1 MAKSVGSVEV
11 QVGAKIDALQTEL
24 RKARGEVEK
33 LTATHKREMAKA
45 AAATKPVEQAISE
58 VGKSASRSA
67 GMIQKLGIATAAA
80 GAATIAFSRNALML
94 AGDIV
99 DTSNAIG
106 IGVERYQE
114 WQQAA
119 SLAGVKQSEFN
130 TAMLV
135 VRRNIGDA
143 ARGVGTAADKFNGL
157 GIAVRDAQGNVRSVE
172 EVVRDLSDVMSRTAN
187 ETEKASIAGEVFGN
201 RNRKIISLLGK
212 GNVELKAQEENVR
225 KLGLVMSAGVAN
237 SLEEADDNLA
247 AFNRSLQIVGA
258 TILSDAL
265 GPMQSMIKLFLD
277 IRQSSGE
284 AGAALQRAFSKND
297 EMRGTIDE
305 DIRRQQELVKRIEL
319 IRSTTTA
326 VESTNRAL
334 DEANRKLAD
343 LIAARELF
351 NKSAARGPDVARK
364 SADAPML
371 ETFQRGATGREG
383 STSRQERLRGIFD
396 ARAAARARVAEEQRL
411 RSGIDYSTGR
421 PDLRN
426 ARRGV
431 DEVREASTEAIDELN
446 RATDNFRVNLTDS
459 LITGATEGFDG
470 MLAGFSR
477 TLQQMASD
485 LLSSQ
490 LLRLLSSVGGGS
502 SGGGA
507 LGFLGKIGGAIA
519 GVFGGT
525 AGATAG
531 ASAGSGSAMSAFFP
545 GFATGGEFKVGGSGG
560 TDSQLVA
567 FRASPD
573 ETVSVRRPD
582 QMQTAGATINN
593 NVTVNGNPDGA
604 TLMAF
609 KRALADNSRATIA
622 QIAEMQRRG
631 RFA

>member
-45 AAATKPVEQAISE
+45 ETASKGFTQSIGGIKTAIAGATVALGAMLVKSSTLGDQIAKTSQALGIGAEQYQAW
-58 VGKSASRSA
+58 GKS
-67 GMIQKLGIATAAA
+67 
-80 GAATIAFSRNALML
+80 
-94 AGDIV
+94 
-99 DTSNAIG
+99 
-106 IGVERYQE
+106 
-114 WQQAA
+114 A
-119 SLAGVKQSEFN
+119 SLAGVDQSVFDRSLARLN
-130 TAMLV
+130 
-135 VRRNIGDA
+135 RNIGDA
-143 ARGVGTAADKFNGL
+143 NRGLKTAVDAFERV
-157 GIAVRDAQGNVRSVE
+157 GIATRNADGSARDAQSVFLELADKLSQVSSASDRAAIGAELLGDRTGRMTTFLAAGAKELGGMSE
-172 EVVRDLSDVMSRTAN
+172 EMKRLGLIIDDRTLKAMERANDELDIIATRTSVATAKLSAAMVPALKSLSDSLGVVAEAFMSVTS
-187 ETEKASIAGEVFGN
+187 ASE
-201 RNRKIISLLGK
+201 R
-212 GNVELKAQEENVR
+212 
-225 KLGLVMSAGVAN
+225 M
-237 SLEEADDNLA
+237 
-247 AFNRSLQIVGA
+247 
-258 TILSDAL
+258 
-265 GPMQSMIKLFLD
+265 
-277 IRQSSGE
+277 
-284 AGAALQRAFSKND
+284 GAAIQRAFAKD
-297 EMRGTIDE
+297 DPTRDTIDE
-305 DIRRQQELVKRIEL
+305 AIKRQQELVKRIEL

-343 LIAARELF
+343 LIAARDMFSKAE
-351 NKSAARGPDVARK
+351 SRGPKIARK

-371 ETFQRGATGREG
+371 ETFQRSEAGREG
-383 STSRQERLRGIFD
+383 STSRQDRLRGIFD

-519 GVFGGT
+519 GVFGGP

-582 QMQTAGATINN
+582 QMQASGATINN

-604 TLMAF
+604 TLMAL

>member
-45 AAATKPVEQAISE
+45 ETASKGFTQSIGGIKTAIAGATVALGAMLIKSSTLGDQIAKTSQALGIGAEQYQAW
-58 VGKSASRSA
+58 GKS
-67 GMIQKLGIATAAA
+67 
-80 GAATIAFSRNALML
+80 
-94 AGDIV
+94 
-99 DTSNAIG
+99 
-106 IGVERYQE
+106 
-114 WQQAA
+114 A
-119 SLAGVKQSEFN
+119 SLAGVDQSVFDRSLARLN
-130 TAMLV
+130 
-135 VRRNIGDA
+135 RNIGDA
-143 ARGVGTAADKFNGL
+143 NRGLKTAVDAFERV
-157 GIAVRDAQGNVRSVE
+157 GIATRNADGSARDAQSVFLELADKLSQVSSASDRAAIGAELLGDRTGRMTTFLAAGSAELGAMTE
-172 EVVRDLSDVMSRTAN
+172 EMKRLGLIIDDRTLKAMGLANDELDIMATRASVAGAKLSAALVPVLKVLSDTYTSVSNAVFDASQAMGAIGKQFGDSASQVRTLDDQIAN
-187 ETEKASIAGEVFGN
+187 LTAAVDGL
-201 RNRKIISLLGK
+201 RAK
-212 GNVELKAQEENVR
+212 G
-225 KLGLVMSAGVAN
+225 G
-237 SLEEADDNLA
+237 
-247 AFNRSLQIVGA
+247 
-258 TILSDAL
+258 DAL
-265 GPMQSMIKLFLD
+265 KGLTSPEVKQLMEFRRELEKVKATRDAITDS
-277 IRQSSGE
+277 
-284 AGAALQRAFSKND
+284 FSASPETVSVSVSNTDK
-297 EMRGTIDE
+297 
-305 DIRRQQELVKRIEL
+305 
-319 IRSTTTA
+319 TTA
-326 VESTNRAL
+326 E
-334 DEANRKLAD
+334 D
-343 LIAARELF
+343 
-351 NKSAARGPDVARK
+351 SAKRTRSGD
-364 SADAPML
+364 
-371 ETFQRGATGREG
+371 
-383 STSRQERLRGIFD
+383 RLRGIFD
-396 ARAAARARVAEEQRL
+396 ARAAARAKVAEERRL
-411 RSGIDYSTGR
+411 RGSTDYKTGR
-421 PDLRN
+421 PDLKN

-431 DEVREASTEAIDELN
+431 DEVRDASTEAIDELN

-490 LLRLLSSVGGGS
+490 LLRVLGSVGGGV
-502 SGGGA
+502 SGGGGP
-507 LGFLGKIGGAIA
+507 LSFLGKIGGAIA

-531 ASAGSGSAMSAFFP
+531 ASAGSSTAMSAFFP

-582 QMQTAGATINN
+582 QMQAAGATINN

-604 TLMAF
+604 TLLAL